1 MHILHCL
8 SALLGGFAKNNYEL
22 CYQRTQIWC
31 WYEFY
36 YYSQWWK
43 GHQKTVSSLDSTW
56 LFPLLGSCYQASQ
69 DSEMCMKWQQK
80 SLLLHRSLSVDM
92 PQASRCTKPLKQRS
106 MFYWFTLPYVFMASC
121 QIIHTP
127 WIASHFFC
135 ATKWDENWFNC
146 HFLVNNILKE
156 MEEKFNH
163 FLKMNK
169 NVITKI

>member
-106 MFYWFTLPYVFMASC
+106 MFYWFTLCIYGILPNYSYSLNCFTFFFVLQSGMKIDLIVTFWSTIYSKKWKKNS
-121 QIIHTP
+121 II
-127 WIASHFFC
+127 F
-135 ATKWDENWFNC
+135 
-146 HFLVNNILKE
+146 
-156 MEEKFNH
+156 
-163 FLKMNK
+163 
-169 NVITKI
+169 